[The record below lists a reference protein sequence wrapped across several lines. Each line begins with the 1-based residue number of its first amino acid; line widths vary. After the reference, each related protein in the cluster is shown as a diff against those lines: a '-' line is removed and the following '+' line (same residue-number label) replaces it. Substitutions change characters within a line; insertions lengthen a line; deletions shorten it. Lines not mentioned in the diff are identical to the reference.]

1 MPSTASPQAGRL
13 APLAA
18 TAADGFS
25 TREAAAAAGLT
36 PTRVRGVVRR
46 GLLSPRRGAE
56 RGYRFSFQDMVL
68 LRTVKSLL
76 DALPPRRAFAA
87 LTRLKAVRRV
97 PLATLRLRAVGRHV
111 AVQEAA
117 ALWDAETGQGHLGFD
132 AQPPAEVRS
141 LGRDHGCKG
150 GPKAAAATA
159 LDSGGGVQEG
169 DLDSD
174 DWYNIAL
181 DLEETDP
188 EQAPAA
194 YGQAL
199 AANPRNADAH
209 VNLGR
214 LFQVRGDLRRAT
226 RHYQLALR
234 AASRHQLALYNLGT
248 VFDELDEFDAALG
261 YYRQATSVPDAH
273 YNLARIFELRG
284 DELRSLRHMREYRML
299 STGRDS

>member
-1 MPSTASPQAGRL
+1 MPQAERV
-13 APLAA
+13 APLPAA
-18 TAADGFS
+18 AVGGYS

-36 PTRVRGVVRR
+36 PTCVRGVVRR
-46 GLLSPRRGAE
+46 GLLSPQRSAE

-68 LRTVKSLL
+68 LRTVKGLL
-76 DALPPRRAFAA
+76 EALPPRRAFAA
-87 LTRLKAVRRV
+87 LARLAAVRQV

-117 ALWDAETGQGHLGFD
+117 ALWDAQTGQGHLTFD
-132 AQPPAEVRS
+132 AAPCSEVRA
-141 LGRDHGCKG
+141 LGLANGRKG

-159 LDSGGGVQEG
+159 LDATQEG
-169 DLDSD
+169 GELDSD

-181 DLEETDP
+181 DLEETEPDR
-188 EQAPAA
+188 APAA
-194 YGQAL
+194 YGRAL

-214 LFQVRGDLRRAT
+214 LFQVGGDLKRAT

-234 AASRHQLALYNLGT
+234 AVSEHQLALYNLGT
-248 VFDELDEFDAALG
+248 VFDELDELDAAVG
-261 YYRQATSVPDAH
+261 YYRRATNVPDAH

-284 DELRSLRHMREYRML
+284 DELRSLRHMREYRVL
-299 STGRDS
+299 SMRRDT

>member
-1 MPSTASPQAGRL
+1 MAQVGRVV
-13 APLAA
+13 PLAA
-18 TAADGFS
+18 SEADGYS

-46 GLLSPRRGAE
+46 GLLTPRRGAE

-68 LRTVKSLL
+68 LRTVKGLL

-87 LTRLKAVRRV
+87 LTQLKAAGRV
-97 PLATLRLRAVGRHV
+97 PLAALRLRPVGRHV

-117 ALWDAETGQGHLGFD
+117 ALWDAETGQGHLAFD
-132 AQPPAEVRS
+132 APPPGEVRS
-141 LGRDHGCKG
+141 LGRGSGCKG

-159 LDSGGGVQEG
+159 LDSGDAAQEDG
-169 DLDSD
+169 ELDSD

-181 DLEETDP
+181 DLEETAPD
-188 EQAPAA
+188 QAPGA

-214 LFQVRGDLRRAT
+214 LFQVRGDLKRAT

-234 AASRHQLALYNLGT
+234 AVSRHQLALYNLGT
-248 VFDELDEFDAALG
+248 VFDELDEFDAAVG
-261 YYRQATSVPDAH
+261 YYRQAASVPDAH

-299 STGRDS
+299 STRRDPS

>member
-1 MPSTASPQAGRL
+1 M
-13 APLAA
+13 AA
-18 TAADGFS
+18 AAADGYS

-46 GLLSPRRGAE
+46 GLLGPRQGAE

-76 DALPPRRAFAA
+76 DVLPPRRAFAA
-87 LTRLKAVRRV
+87 LTRLKAARRV

-132 AQPPAEVRS
+132 APPPGEVRS
-141 LGRDHGCKG
+141 LGRDNGCKG

-159 LDSGGGVQEG
+159 LDSGGGVQEGG

-234 AASRHQLALYNLGT
+234 AVSRHQLALYNLGT

-299 STGRDS
+299 SARRDA